1 MTKEQKKYR
10 GYTRARRIFIVLA
23 VAFCLI
29 PVIFA
34 ALVILPRYTDA
45 TGAVTFCGGTSALL
59 GIVAFIFKMIVKN
72 SASKTPHT
80 LTVFISAVL
89 VFLFVL
95 GARGI
100 LSTVTGALAEV
111 ETSATRLF
119 LKLYDVLED
128 SFGYLIIQ
136 GLGAAVGL
144 VFELAGRYCTE
155 MLEEI
160 KLFHK
165 EVAADE

>member
-10 GYTRARRIFIVLA
+10 GYTRARRVFVVLA
-23 VAFCLI
+23 VVFCLI
-29 PVIFA
+29 PVAFA
-34 ALVILPRYTDA
+34 ALFIVPKYTDA
-45 TGAVTFCGGTSALL
+45 TGAVTFCGGTAALL

-72 SASKTPHT
+72 SASRTPHA
-80 LTVFISAVL
+80 LTVFISTVL
-89 VFLFVL
+89 VFLLVL

-119 LKLYDVLED
+119 LKLYGVLED

-136 GLGAAVGL
+136 SLGAAVGL

-160 KLFHK
+160 KLFRK
-165 EVAADE
+165 EVADNE

>member
-10 GYTRARRIFIVLA
+10 GYTRARRVFIVLA

-29 PVIFA
+29 PVVFA
-34 ALVILPRYTDA
+34 ALFIVPKYKDA
-45 TGAVTFCGGTSALL
+45 TGAVTFCGGTAALL

-72 SASKTPHT
+72 SASKTPHA

-89 VFLFVL
+89 VFLLVL
-95 GARGI
+95 GARGL
-100 LSTVTGALAEV
+100 LSTITGTLAEI

-136 GLGAAVGL
+136 ILGAAVGL
-144 VFELAGRYCTE
+144 IFELAGRYCTE
-155 MLEEI
+155 MIEEI
-160 KLFHK
+160 KLFRK
-165 EVAADE
+165 EVADNE

>member
-10 GYTRARRIFIVLA
+10 GYTRARRIFVVLA

-34 ALVILPRYTDA
+34 ALVILPKYTDV
-45 TGAVTFCGGTSALL
+45 TGAVTFCGGTSVFL

-80 LTVFISAVL
+80 LTVFISVVL
-89 VFLFVL
+89 VFLLVL

-100 LSTVTGALAEV
+100 LSTVTGALTEI

-144 VFELAGRYCTE
+144 IFELAGRYCTE

-160 KLFHK
+160 KLFSK
-165 EVAADE
+165 EVAANE

>member
-1 MTKEQKKYR
+1 MTKVQKKYR
-10 GYTRARRIFIVLA
+10 GYTRARRIFVGLA

-34 ALVILPRYTDA
+34 ALVIIPRYTDA
-45 TGAVTFCGGTSALL
+45 TGAITFCGGTSALL

-72 SASKTPHT
+72 SASKTPQT

-89 VFLFVL
+89 VFLLVL

-100 LSTVTGALAEV
+100 LSTVTGALAEI

-119 LKLYDVLED
+119 LRLYDVLED